1 MAGPAEDLGHGSVGG
16 LWTPGLLV
24 EAGITARMLRRQAK
38 QAGPGHPSQDMDN
51 ATDRWRE
58 RKNQASPGHLV
69 IAHCPSQTHTGLAGL
84 QGDKLWA
91 PTEGGGQ
98 GP

>member
-1 MAGPAEDLGHGSVGG
+1 MAGPAGDLGHGSAGG

-51 ATDRWRE
+51 ATDGWRE
-58 RKNQASPGHLV
+58 RIRPHLGQLV
-69 IAHCPSQTHTGLAGL
+69 IALCPSQTHTGLAGL

-91 PTEGGGQ
+91 PTVGGGQ